1 MTTFIGKNRR
11 VGEQPCRLRL
21 VAIPIG
27 LSLTAVIGACSTDDR
42 GEVSSSAS
50 SSTPRRPVATASAAS
65 REAAALDAYR
75 GMWQAYAKAGLTAN
89 PQEPDLAR
97 YTTGPALAL
106 LTSGLTKLRA
116 EGEIIKG
123 QYQSSPHVVTAT
135 TPSPAGDTVT
145 VQDCLNTTD
154 FLTYK
159 ASSGTLANDTP
170 GGNRAVLATVTR
182 DDVIWKVSTVAAQ
195 AVGTC

>member
-1 MTTFIGKNRR
+1 MT
-11 VGEQPCRLRL
+11 
-21 VAIPIG
+21 
-27 LSLTAVIGACSTDDR
+27 
-42 GEVSSSAS
+42 
-50 SSTPRRPVATASAAS
+50 SAAG
-65 REAAALDAYR
+65 REQAALDAYR

-97 YTTGPALAL
+97 YATGPALAL

-116 EGEIIKG
+116 DGEVIKG
-123 QYQSSPHVVTAT
+123 RYQSSPHVAAT
-135 TPSPAGDTVT
+135 PASAGDTIT
-145 VQDCLNTTD
+145 VRDCLNTTD

-159 ASSGTLANDTP
+159 ASSGALSDDTP

-182 DDVIWKVSTVAAQ
+182 DDDGWKVSTVAAQ